1 MLIYILT
8 GAVWV
13 IAFAFPLISI
23 LSTHNG
29 ADHGGFYSRA
39 GAWVGLVLLG
49 HVRAHFRTDWWKQC
63 WVNPEYTV
71 YSLWLEY
78 FWIFVAMAVTVCL
91 LTWVLFSLQRNK
103 QSARHFPQVLCDSM
117 ELREKNEPP
126 KPSGHHPAFL
136 IYQIIYIICTA
147 PLAVSRMAAMTGTKS
162 GWVFYGIAG
171 AMIASHGKSLPALP
185 KIYEHH

>member
-29 ADHGGFYSRA
+29 ADHGGFYTRA

-103 QSARHFPQVLCDSM
+103 QSARHFPQVICDSM
-117 ELREKNEPP
+117 ELRSVARDKVHTKKNEMKQAGLGILKSPRGLVLLGDVG
-126 KPSGHHPAFL
+126 PSSSVG
-136 IYQIIYIICTA
+136 
-147 PLAVSRMAAMTGTKS
+147 R
-162 GWVFYGIAG
+162 
-171 AMIASHGKSLPALP
+171 ALVA
-185 KIYEHH
+185 